1 MAKKR
6 RARRPEAP
14 VEAVVE
20 QAPQPTYT
28 DHDGRDWGFAPE
40 PQAAPGP
47 LDERAL
53 HALVKQWRHG
63 RATRSLGDVLADAY
77 VAVFALVM
85 IGAMVVNVL
94 LNSQRLAPVCDGAA
108 CLTGRALV
116 PWGVAFAVG
125 VLALSAA
132 RLFGPVVASA
142 AEGFWLLD
150 APIRRTPVL
159 RGRLALVVVVP
170 VVVGAVLAAGVAA
183 VSGQPALVIAAWA
196 AACGFGASGLVAW
209 AAWEQ
214 SRDRVR
220 PLRVGQVVL
229 AMLAAALLS
238 LMVATSAGWVTFVLP
253 AWAGAVPWVL
263 AALGAVAAIGF
274 WAGARRR
281 LEEFAR
287 TRLTSGGSLVSGLQ
301 GAMFALD
308 LGLARDILVDREA
321 IAKGHV
327 RPTTGRRSGPGA
339 LVWRDA
345 QRLARS
351 PRPLLGVA
359 GAGLATY
366 ASDAIGLS
374 LLTPL
379 LAALALMIA
388 LIPMLGALRV
398 LTRTRGLARAFP
410 FSTATLRTACVT
422 VPGLIALVWAILCLP
437 AFAGVTGGVPRD
449 LPTAWLVAV
458 ACGLAGLL
466 AAVRWQTAQPPNF
479 DTPMMATSAGALP
492 PTLIFNL
499 IRGIDVAVLVTAP
512 LLLGASPLWSL
523 GLGLAVAGL
532 LRGGFNMADMAE
544 DAKEQQKV
552 LEAERASRR

>member
-6 RARRPEAP
+6 RTQRPDAP
-14 VEAVVE
+14 AAAVVDE
-20 QAPQPTYT
+20 APQPTHA

-40 PQAAPGP
+40 PRAASEPV
-47 LDERAL
+47 DERAL
-53 HALVKQWRHG
+53 HALVRQWRHG

-94 LNSQRLAPVCDGAA
+94 LNSQRLAPGCDTAA
-108 CLTGRALV
+108 CHAGRSLV
-116 PWGVAFAVG
+116 PWGVAFAIG
-125 VLALSAA
+125 ALALSTA

-150 APIRRTPVL
+150 APIRRAPVL
-159 RGRLALVVVVP
+159 RGRLAAVVAVP
-170 VVVGAVLAAGVAA
+170 VVVGAALAAGVAA
-183 VSGQPALVIAAWA
+183 VAGQAPLTIVAWA
-196 AACGFGASGLVAW
+196 AACGLGAAGLVAW

-214 SRDRVR
+214 SHDRTR
-220 PLRVGQVVL
+220 RLRVGQLVL
-229 AMLAAALLS
+229 TTLAAALLTA
-238 LMVATSAGWVTFVLP
+238 MVAASAGWITVVLP
-253 AWAGAVPWVL
+253 AWAALVPWCL
-263 AALGAVAAIGF
+263 AAAGGVAAVVF

-281 LEEFAR
+281 LEQFAR

-321 IAKGHV
+321 IVRGHV
-327 RPTTGRRSGPGA
+327 RPSPGRRTGPGA

-351 PRPLLGVA
+351 PRPLVGVA
-359 GAGLATY
+359 GAVLATY
-366 ASDAIGLS
+366 ASDAVGLS

-379 LAALALMIA
+379 LAALALMVA

-398 LTRTRGLARAFP
+398 LSRTRGLARAFP
-410 FSTATLRTACVT
+410 FSTATLRTACAT
-422 VPGLIALVWAILCLP
+422 VPGLVALGWALACLP

-449 LPTAWLVAV
+449 LPTAGLVALS
-458 ACGLAGLL
+458 CGLAGLL

-512 LLLGASPLWSL
+512 LLLGASPLWSI

-532 LRGGFNMADMAE
+532 LRGFDMAE
-544 DAKEQQKV
+544 MAEEAKEQQKA
-552 LEAERASRR
+552 LEAARAGRS